1 MQFTRLETAR
11 TAGAKAHRPPG
22 IGFRFL
28 LEGTEFALD
37 NYQLAIV
44 EAHDYHAPRHRHSFE
59 QIRILL
65 EGEFGFDAGLAQ
77 TAGSVGYF
85 CEGTYYT
92 QDARGKSRTLL
103 LQVAGPSGQS
113 YMSEPQLNAG
123 IEALRGR
130 GEFHDG
136 IYTYHDDAGKKHN
149 SDGYEAVWSHIFG
162 KPVRYPKPHYDTP
175 VLLRPERF
183 EYLPLKGAP
192 GVSVRHLGTF
202 NERRLGLEMLRLEAG
217 AAVDL
222 GDPDRTRLVYG
233 VSGAWEVA
241 GNEGAAGAAVELL
254 KGRRERLTAKTPAE
268 LYVYALP
275 AF

>member
-1 MQFTRLETAR
+1 MQFTRPETAR
-11 TAGAKAHRPPG
+11 TAGAKAHRPGG
-22 IGFRFL
+22 IGFHFL

-37 NYQLAIV
+37 NYQLALV
-44 EAHDYHAPRHRHSFE
+44 EANDYHAPRHRHNFE

-65 EGEFGFDAGLAQ
+65 EGEFGFDAGLSQ
-77 TAGSVGYF
+77 SAGSVGYF

-123 IEALRGR
+123 IEALRTQ

-136 IYTYHDDAGKKHN
+136 IYTYRDEAGKKHN
-149 SDGYEAVWSHIFG
+149 SDGYEAVWTHVFG
-162 KPVRYPKPHYDTP
+162 KPVRYPKPQYDNP

-183 EYLPLKGAP
+183 HYLALAGSP
-192 GVSVRHLGTF
+192 GVAVRHLGTF
-202 NERRLGLEMLRLEAG
+202 NERRLSLGMLRLDPGASVELGDAKHTQLLYGLEGSWRIADHEGCAG
-217 AAVDL
+217 AA
-222 GDPDRTRLVYG
+222 
-233 VSGAWEVA
+233 AEV
-241 GNEGAAGAAVELL
+241 L
-254 KGRRERLTAKTPAE
+254 KGRREQLTAKTPSE
-268 LYVYALP
+268 FYVFTLP

>member
-1 MQFTRLETAR
+1 MQFTLLETAR
-11 TAGAKAHRPPG
+11 SAGDKAHRPAG
-22 IGFRFL
+22 IGFHFL

-44 EAHDYHAPRHRHSFE
+44 EANDYRTPRHRHNFE

-65 EGEFGFDAGLAQ
+65 EGEFGFDAGLSQA
-77 TAGSVGYF
+77 AGSVGYF

-103 LQVAGPSGQS
+103 LQVAGPSRQS

-123 IEALRGR
+123 IEALRTR

-136 IYTYHDDAGKKHN
+136 VYTHQDDSGKKHN
-149 SDGYEAVWSHIFG
+149 SDGYEAIWTHIFG
-162 KPVRYPKPHYDTP
+162 KPVRYPKPHYDSP

-183 EYLPLKGAP
+183 DYLPRKDAP
-192 GVSVRHLGTF
+192 GVSARHLGTF
-202 NERRLGLEMLRLEAG
+202 NERRLGLEMLRLDAG
-217 AAVDL
+217 AAVDI
-222 GDPDRTRLVYG
+222 GDSDRTTLVYG
-233 VSGAWEVA
+233 VSGFWNVA
-241 GNEGAAGAAVELL
+241 GNEGSPGAAFEML
-254 KGRRERLTAKTPAE
+254 KGSRERLSAKTQGE
-268 LYVYALP
+268 LYVFSLP

>member
-1 MQFTRLETAR
+1 MQFTRLESAR
-11 TAGAKAHRPPG
+11 TAGAKAHRPTG
-22 IGFRFL
+22 IGFHFL

-44 EAHDYHAPRHRHSFE
+44 EANDYHAPRHRHNFE

-65 EGEFGFDAGLAQ
+65 DGEFGFDAGLTQ

-92 QDARGKSRTLL
+92 QDARGRSRTLL

-123 IEALRGR
+123 IEALRPR
-130 GEFHDG
+130 GEFRGG
-136 IYTYHDDAGKKHN
+136 IYTWFDDAGKKHN
-149 SDGYEAVWSHIFG
+149 SDGYEAIWTEVFG
-162 KPVRYPKPHYDTP
+162 KPVRYPKPQYDTP

-183 EYLPLKGAP
+183 EYLPMKDTP
-192 GVSVRHLGTF
+192 GVSARHLGTF
-202 NERRLGLEMLRLEAG
+202 NERRLGLEMLRVDAG
-217 AAVDL
+217 ASVTFS
-222 GDPDRTRLVYG
+222 DPDRTTLVYG
-233 VSGAWEVA
+233 IDGSWHVD
-241 GNEGAAGAAVELL
+241 GNDGSAGAAFEVL
-254 KGRRERLTAKTPAE
+254 KGSKARLVAKTASE